1 VKLKKIRYAIVG
13 AGWISQEA
21 FMPGVEQTGNSEMT
35 AIVTGDMAK
44 GKKLAD
50 FYGIR
55 HVYSYEQY
63 DDFLK
68 AGVADAVYIALPN
81 SMHADYSIRAS
92 KAGLHSLVEK
102 PLAVSREEC
111 EAMIAAAEA
120 SKVWLMTAYR
130 LHNEP
135 ATVEALEMI
144 RRGDIGDPRIFTA
157 TLAFNIPTGNHR
169 LLAKHWGGALQDIGV
184 YCLNAARHV
193 FQSEPE
199 AVAAM
204 EGWGNNDPRFKE
216 MPETVSVTLM
226 FPGGRIAN
234 FHSSFGT
241 GMTEY
246 YRVSGSKGE
255 LMLEQ
260 AFRFDVGRTIRLTVG
275 DVVTTK
281 AFQHVDNFSGMTAYF
296 SDCIL
301 RNERPEADGEDGL
314 ADVVIMRAIEEAA
327 RTGKTQKISL
337 PAKLRYPV
345 PDMVRSFPHATR
357 QLLV

>member
-1 VKLKKIRYAIVG
+1 MKKIRYAVVG

-50 FYGIR
+50 FHGVKHI
-55 HVYSYEQY
+55 YSYEQY
-63 DDFLK
+63 DVFLK

-81 SMHADYSIRAS
+81 SLHADYSIRAS

-102 PLAVSREEC
+102 PLATTREEC
-111 EAMIAAAEA
+111 EAMIVAAEA
-120 SKVWLMTAYR
+120 GKVWLMTAYR

-135 ATVEALEMI
+135 ATLEVSEMI
-144 RRGDIGDPRIFTA
+144 RRGEIGDPRIFTA
-157 TLAFNIPTGNHR
+157 TLAFNIPAGNHR
-169 LLAKHWGGALQDIGV
+169 LLARHWGGALQDIGV

-199 AVAAM
+199 AVAAF
-204 EGWGNNDPRFKE
+204 EGWGNNDPRFAE
-216 MPETVSVTLM
+216 VPETVSVTLM

-234 FHSSFGT
+234 FHASFGT
-241 GMTEY
+241 GMVEY
-246 YRVSGSKGE
+246 FRVAGTKGE
-255 LMLEQ
+255 IMLEP
-260 AFRFDVGRTIRLTVG
+260 AFRFEVGRTIRLTV
-275 DVVTTK
+275 DDVTTTR
-281 AFQHVDNFSGMTAYF
+281 AFPHVDNFSGMTAYF

-301 RNERPEADGEDGL
+301 KKQRPEADGEDGL
-314 ADVVIMRAIEEAA
+314 ADVVIMRAIEAAA
-327 RTGKTQKISL
+327 RTGVTQKISL
-337 PAKLRYPV
+337 PAKKRYPT
-345 PDMVRSFPHATR
+345 PDMARPFPHATR